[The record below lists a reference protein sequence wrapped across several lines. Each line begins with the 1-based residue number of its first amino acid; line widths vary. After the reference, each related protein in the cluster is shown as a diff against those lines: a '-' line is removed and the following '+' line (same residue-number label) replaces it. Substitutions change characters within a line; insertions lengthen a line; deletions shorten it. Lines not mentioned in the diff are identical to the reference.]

1 MPFHQHVNN
10 ALIWGWCSS
19 MVGVYCEVSQG
30 VGLMLI
36 LILHYPSSSLFHYY
50 PIHTPGVDTSN
61 KSSTKKMV
69 WEQNP
74 IVMFFNPCPKTE
86 NNRTMRET

>member
-1 MPFHQHVNN
+1 M
-10 ALIWGWCSS
+10 
-19 MVGVYCEVSQG
+19 GVYCEVSQG
-30 VGLMLI
+30 VYWYFSLTLFLFFFFSLLSNPHMLC
-36 LILHYPSSSLFHYY
+36 
-50 PIHTPGVDTSN
+50 VDTSN

-74 IVMFFNPCPKTE
+74 IIMFFQSLPPKQE